1 MLSLSLY
8 VLGPVAG
15 FVLALVLYVIERGPI
30 IGVRWLWFLAK
41 LDAYRRNRRGRQH
54 RK

>member
-1 MLSLSLY
+1 MFSMSLY

-15 FVLALVLYVIERGPI
+15 LILAIVLYVLERGPI

-41 LDAYRRNRRGRQH
+41 LDAHRRNRRRC
-54 RK
+54 